1 MKILEGYKT
10 YIMAIAAFMVA
21 AGVGI
26 QAYYNGDAV
35 QWQLVIDALIALAM
49 VFLRQG
55 IKTGP
60 AAPPG
65 E

>member
-21 AGVGI
+21 AGVAI
-26 QAYYNGDAV
+26 QAYYNGKIIN
-35 QWQLVIDALIALAM
+35 WQLVIDALIALAM

-55 IKTGP
+55 IKQGP
-60 AAPPG
+60 MAS
-65 E
+65 